1 MSAIKQGKTLTQD
14 DLSVY
19 LYVNN
24 NLSDPYTINFTLKD
38 PDNNVIGLPNRIP
51 RKFGIGS
58 YYAPWTIPEDEPVG
72 QHSIEW
78 KYKQTIDSAEN
89 TDIEQFE
96 VVPICAGE
104 QSLYPEFI
112 MYLIKNLRIKLRDIN
127 PDKDYS
133 IAGEEL
139 ITLDIDG
146 EEITLSIEELY
157 NIIKED

>member
-38 PDNNVIGLPNRIP
+38 PDGNIIGLPNRIP
-51 RKFGIGS
+51 RKFATGS
-58 YYAPWTIPEDEPVG
+58 YYAPWTIPEDEPLCIHTV
-72 QHSIEW
+72 EW
-78 KYKQTIDSAEN
+78 KYKQTISSIEN
-89 TDIEQFE
+89 TDTEQFE
-96 VVPICAGE
+96 IVPICVGE
-104 QSLYPEFI
+104 QPLYPEFI

-146 EEITLSIEELY
+146 EEITLSIEEFY
-157 NIIKED
+157 NIINEN